1 MDLTHWL
8 ITTQVA
14 KAFLAHADDTSERP
28 VLWHQSLLVF
38 VQRYRGDLS
47 DDLSGKILKL
57 LKTHRHHTITHDIR
71 RELTAG
77 HRQRAAAAAAAR

>member
-1 MDLTHWL
+1 M
-8 ITTQVA
+8 A
-14 KAFLAHADDTSERP
+14 NAFLKHADDSSERP

-47 DDLSGKILKL
+47 DDLSGRILKL

-77 HRQRAAAAAAAR
+77 HRQRAAAAAAAAR